1 MENEELAFVN
11 RYIAKKFRRSAAER
25 LKNVFRA
32 VLISKSREEMM
43 KEEIIRELK
52 PFYSNF
58 VRMKVENEAAAEAAI
73 ALFDDRIRMLP
84 KIIAL
89 EIFED
94 IQFYK
99 SLKNGVAK
107 NYFIQSLVGQ
117 IHSLFYQ

>member
-11 RYIAKKFRRSAAER
+11 RYIAKKFRRSTAER

-58 VRMKVENEAAAEAAI
+58 VRMKLEGKAAEAAI

-107 NYFIQSLVGQ
+107 NYFIQSLIGQ

>member
-58 VRMKVENEAAAEAAI
+58 VRMKLEGKAAEAAI

-107 NYFIQSLVGQ
+107 NYFIQSLIGQ